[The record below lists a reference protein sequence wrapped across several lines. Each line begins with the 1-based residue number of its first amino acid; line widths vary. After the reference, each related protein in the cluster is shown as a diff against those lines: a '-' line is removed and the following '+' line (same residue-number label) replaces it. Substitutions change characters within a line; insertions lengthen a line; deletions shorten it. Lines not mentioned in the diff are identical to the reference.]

1 MDSKKKK
8 GTKQTQK
15 TKKTSENKYRSKL
28 EESVA
33 QDLENKKVSYMY
45 EWDWINYTV
54 TRKYKPDFLLP
65 NQIHVEVK
73 GYFRSA
79 DQRKHR
85 AIKKQHPEIDL
96 RFVFQNV
103 NARVQGSQMTCAE
116 WCNKY
121 NFLYAEGVIPKQWIK
136 ERNKQQSERN
146 ARQNVTRRK
155 RRQQ

>member
-1 MDSKKKK
+1 MTDSKQKKV
-8 GTKQTQK
+8 TKQPQK

-28 EESVA
+28 EASVA
-33 QDLENKKVSYMY
+33 GNLEEQKVKYEY
-45 EWDWINYTV
+45 EWAWIDYSV

-85 AIKKQHPEIDL
+85 AIQKQHPEIDL

-103 NARVQGSQMTCAE
+103 NSRVQGSQMTCAE

-121 NFLYAEGVIPKQWIK
+121 GFLYSEGTVPKQWIK
-136 ERNKQQSERN
+136 ERKKRKHAQHKE
-146 ARQNVTRRK
+146 NVTRRK
-155 RRQQ
+155 RR

>member
-1 MDSKKKK
+1 VTDSKQKKV
-8 GTKQTQK
+8 TKQPQK

-28 EESVA
+28 EASVA
-33 QDLENKKVSYMY
+33 GNLEEQKVKYEY
-45 EWDWINYTV
+45 EWAWIDYSV

-85 AIKKQHPEIDL
+85 AIQKQHPEIDL

-103 NARVQGSQMTCAE
+103 NSRVQGSQMTCAE

-121 NFLYAEGVIPKQWIK
+121 GFLYSEGTVPKQWIK
-136 ERNKQQSERN
+136 ERKKRKHAQHKE
-146 ARQNVTRRK
+146 NVTRRK
-155 RRQQ
+155 RR

>member
-1 MDSKKKK
+1 MDLKQKKD
-8 GTKQTQK
+8 TKQKQK

-28 EESVA
+28 EASVA
-33 QDLENKKVSYMY
+33 ENLEDQKVKYEY
-45 EWDWINYTV
+45 EWAWIDYSV

-85 AIKKQHPEIDL
+85 AIQKQHPEIDL

-103 NARVQGSQMTCAE
+103 NSRVQGSKMTCAE

-121 NFLYAEGVIPKQWIK
+121 NFLYSEGTVPKQWIK
-136 ERNKQQSERN
+136 ERKKRKHAQHQK
-146 ARQNVTRRK
+146 NVTRRN
-155 RRQQ
+155 RSGR